1 MNNDEPIRVA
11 RQLIERHAVRALAVA
26 EERAIEASLAGNA
39 AELDLWQ
46 SVQLAIAEL
55 RRTAPRRAA

>member
-1 MNNDEPIRVA
+1 MGAEEPIRVA
-11 RQLIERHAVRALAVA
+11 RTLIERHGVRAAAVA
-26 EERAIEASLAGNA
+26 EERAIEARLAGKA

-55 RRTAPRRAA
+55 RRTVPRHAA

>member
-1 MNNDEPIRVA
+1 MDREEPVRVA
-11 RQLIERHAVRALAVA
+11 RTLIDRHGVRATAVA
-26 EERAIEASLAGNA
+26 EERVIEARLAGNT

-55 RRTAPRRAA
+55 RRTAPRDAA

>member
-1 MNNDEPIRVA
+1 MEREEPIRVA
-11 RQLIERHAVRALAVA
+11 RSLINRHGIRAGAVA
-26 EERAIEASLAGNA
+26 EERVIEARLAGNA

-46 SVQLAIAEL
+46 AVQLAIAEL

>member
-1 MNNDEPIRVA
+1 MNSEEPVRVA
-11 RQLIERHAVRALAVA
+11 RALIERHGVRAAAVA
-26 EERAIEASLAGNA
+26 DERTLEARLAGNT